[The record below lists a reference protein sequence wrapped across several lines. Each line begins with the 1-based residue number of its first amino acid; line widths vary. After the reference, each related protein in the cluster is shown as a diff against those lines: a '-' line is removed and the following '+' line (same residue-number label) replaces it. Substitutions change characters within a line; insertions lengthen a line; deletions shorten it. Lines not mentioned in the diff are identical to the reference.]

1 MSKIKS
7 IAELL
12 PEGLTEETVNQIA
25 ELVDVVIKEEVND
38 RVKLLES
45 KVKGFLRMEIQSIKE
60 HALRELQEES
70 DVYRNAQLFE
80 SIKSMMTLELNA
92 SDEENA
98 ISQVVR
104 EQSEVEEENGVL
116 IEELNSASQQITK
129 LERTIALLSKKN
141 KALEEHTS
149 LLQEQTNQ
157 LEDEVIALQEQSTLP
172 FKTSEKA
179 IMIAEEMENTPVKKI
194 SKVNNQFLTEGVM
207 ALMPKLNN

>member
-80 SIKSMMTLELNA
+80 SIKSMMALELNA